1 MLSFIAVAAV
11 AMGVYAAWL
20 FHDMPDAGDLVDY
33 HPPTATRAYAW
44 DGTLI
49 GEFSRE
55 RRIFV
60 PYEAIPAQTAQAF
73 LAAEDHGFFKHG
85 GVDVGGFGRAM
96 AKNVINLAQ
105 GRRLEGGST
114 ITQQVAKNI
123 LLTSDQTIGRKLK
136 EAILASQ
143 LEQTLSKERI
153 LELYMNEIWLGYRSY
168 GVGAAAYNYFGKS
181 LSELTLAESAYLAA
195 LPKGPDNYHP
205 FRRTKAAIG
214 RRNWV
219 IDQMADLGWVTRAEA
234 DAAMKEPLT
243 VQQAPSRSQYRDADY
258 FVEEVRRIALNMEEL
273 GDERLN
279 AGGYYMRTTLDP
291 RLQSAAKQ
299 ALMNGLETYDRRHG
313 WRGAFGNVTTLDG
326 WEEVARKT
334 TKPRERQDWKRS
346 VVVSVAGGAVRVRTI
361 EGDEGQIAG
370 QDISWA
376 RAGKG
381 IGVGD
386 LVFVEPAKNGGPWR
400 LKQVPAVNGA
410 LVAMEPYSGRVVSM
424 VGGYSFSLSSF
435 NRATQA
441 LRQPGSSFKPIV
453 YAAALESGYTPAS
466 TVMDAPITLKGFGG
480 QSWSPEN
487 YSRDY
492 YGALTLRRGLELS
505 RNTMTVRLAQ
515 SVGMTKISDLAIR
528 MGVTKKMDK
537 VLAMALGSG
546 ETTVYRMS
554 GAYSTF
560 VNGGKMVQPHLIE
573 VVEDRNGKVIWRAD
587 RRECDRCTSGFT
599 GGESPRIPRGGEQV
613 MDPITAYQVTSF
625 LEGVVLRG
633 TATQASSI
641 GKPLGGKTGTTND
654 YRSAWFMGFSPHLV
668 VGVYIGFDD
677 NRSLG
682 NNETGSVAAVPI
694 FTEFMTEAL
703 KDKPAEPFK
712 APSNAKYA
720 SIRGIREAFRA
731 GHRAG
736 GLDRGSGRRR
746 DALGSAALRQGVR
759 QRPGHGRAQRRGGGR
774 AAPAAAEEEGRPVR
788 PVLTPLIPANAG
800 TQTRRL
806 DAGWMVAERLA
817 PTSESSIWVPAFA
830 GMSGVGVRLA
840 LCRAA
845 G

>member
-1 MLSFIAVAAV
+1 MIPPATSEPASRTRWLGLAGVAALSFVAVAAL
-11 AMGVYAAWL
+11 ATGIYAAWL
-20 FHDMPDAGDLVDY
+20 FHDMPDAGDLADY
-33 HPPTATRAYAW
+33 HPATATRAYAW

-60 PYEAIPAQTAQAF
+60 PYDAIPAQTAQAF

-85 GVDVGGFGRAM
+85 GVDIGGFGRAM
-96 AKNVINLAQ
+96 AKNVLNLAQ

-143 LEQTLSKERI
+143 LERTLSKERI

-205 FRRTKAAIG
+205 IRRYGQAVG
-214 RRNWV
+214 RRDWI
-219 IDQMADLGWVTRAEA
+219 IDQMADLGWVSRADA
-234 DAAMKEPLT
+234 TAAMKQPLK
-243 VQQAPSRSQYRDADY
+243 VQAAPSRSQYRDADY
-258 FVEEVRRIALNMEEL
+258 FVEEVRRISLNMKEL

-279 AGGYYMRTTLDP
+279 AGGYYVRTTLDP
-291 RLQSAAKQ
+291 KLQSAART
-299 ALMNGLETYDRRHG
+299 ALMNGLESYDRRHG
-313 WRGAFGNVTTLDG
+313 WRGAWGKVETLDG
-326 WEEVARKT
+326 WEAIAK
-334 TKPRERQDWKRS
+334 KRS
-346 VVVSVAGGAVRVRTI
+346 KPSERRTWRQAVVTSVAGGSVQIRTI
-361 EGDEGQIAG
+361 EGVVGTLAG
-370 QDISWA
+370 ADVSWA
-376 RAGKG
+376 RAGRG

-386 LVFVEPAKNGGPWR
+386 LIFVAPDEEGPAFR

-410 LVAMEPYSGRVVSM
+410 LVAMEPYSGRVVAM

-453 YAAALESGYTPAS
+453 YAAALENGYTPAS
-466 TVMDAPITLKGFGG
+466 TVLDAPITLRGYGG
-480 QSWSPEN
+480 QDWSPEN

-492 YGALTLRRGLELS
+492 FGALTLRRGLELS

-515 SVGMTKISDLAIR
+515 SIGMAKVSDLAKR
-528 MGVTKKMDK
+528 VGVTKDMDN
-537 VLAMALGSG
+537 VLAMALGAG
-546 ETTVYRMS
+546 ETTVYRMA

-560 VNGGKMVQPHLIE
+560 VNGGRLVQPHLIE
-573 VVEDRNGKVIWRAD
+573 LVQDRNGKVIWRAD
-587 RRECDRCTSGFT
+587 RRECERCDLGFI
-599 GGESPRIPRGGEQV
+599 GAESPRILRTGDQALNPV
-613 MDPITAYQVTSF
+613 TAYQITSM
-625 LEGVVLRG
+625 LQGAVQRG
-633 TATQASSI
+633 TATQALSL
-641 GKPLGGKTGTTND
+641 GKPVGGKTGTTND

-694 FTEFMTEAL
+694 FVDFMGVAL
-703 KDKPAEPFK
+703 KDKPAEEFK
-712 APSNAKYA
+712 APTEAKFA
-720 SIRGIREAFRA
+720 MIRGIREAFRPGTESTSLSAPLGAA
-731 GHRAG
+731 GVP
-736 GLDRGSGRRR
+736 SGPQPYSTVFQNGITG
-746 DALGSAALRQGVR
+746 APSAAAAVA
-759 QRPGHGRAQRRGGGR
+759 PP
-774 AAPAAAEEEGRPVR
+774 AAPAAKKKDD
-788 PVLTPLIPANAG
+788 LSDL
-800 TQTRRL
+800 
-806 DAGWMVAERLA
+806 
-817 PTSESSIWVPAFA
+817 F
-830 GMSGVGVRLA
+830 
-840 LCRAA
+840 
-845 G
+845 

>member
-1 MLSFIAVAAV
+1 MIPPATSEPASRTRWLGLAGVAALSFVAVAAL
-11 AMGVYAAWL
+11 ATGIYAAWL
-20 FHDMPDAGDLVDY
+20 FHDMPDAGDLADY
-33 HPPTATRAYAW
+33 HPATATRAYAW

-60 PYEAIPAQTAQAF
+60 PYDAIPAQTAQAF

-85 GVDVGGFGRAM
+85 GVDIGGFGRAM
-96 AKNVINLAQ
+96 AKNVLNLAQ

-143 LEQTLSKERI
+143 LERTLSKERI

-205 FRRTKAAIG
+205 IRRYGQAVG
-214 RRNWV
+214 RRDWI
-219 IDQMADLGWVTRAEA
+219 IDQMADLGWVSRADA
-234 DAAMKEPLT
+234 TAAMKQPLK
-243 VQQAPSRSQYRDADY
+243 VQAAPSRSQYRDADY
-258 FVEEVRRIALNMEEL
+258 FVEEVRRISLNMKEL

-279 AGGYYMRTTLDP
+279 AGGYYVRTTLDP
-291 RLQSAAKQ
+291 KLQSAART
-299 ALMNGLETYDRRHG
+299 ALMNGLESYDRRHG
-313 WRGAFGNVTTLDG
+313 WRGAWGKVETLDG
-326 WEEVARKT
+326 WEAIAK
-334 TKPRERQDWKRS
+334 KRS
-346 VVVSVAGGAVRVRTI
+346 KPSERRTWRQAVVTSVAGGSVQIRTI
-361 EGDEGQIAG
+361 EGVVGTLAG
-370 QDISWA
+370 ADVSWA
-376 RAGKG
+376 RAGRG

-386 LVFVEPAKNGGPWR
+386 LIFVAPDEEGPAFR

-410 LVAMEPYSGRVVSM
+410 LVAMEPYSGRVVAM

-453 YAAALESGYTPAS
+453 YAAALENGYTPAS
-466 TVMDAPITLKGFGG
+466 TVRDAPITLRGYGG
-480 QSWSPEN
+480 QDWSPEN

-492 YGALTLRRGLELS
+492 FGALTLRRGLELS

-515 SVGMTKISDLAIR
+515 SIGMAKVSDLAKR
-528 MGVTKKMDK
+528 VGVTKDMDN
-537 VLAMALGSG
+537 VLAMALGAG
-546 ETTVYRMS
+546 ETTVYRMA

-560 VNGGKMVQPHLIE
+560 VNGGRLVQPHLIE
-573 VVEDRNGKVIWRAD
+573 LVQDRNGKVIWRAD
-587 RRECDRCTSGFT
+587 RRECERCDLGFI
-599 GGESPRIPRGGEQV
+599 GAESPRILRTGDQALNPV
-613 MDPITAYQVTSF
+613 TAYQITSM
-625 LEGVVLRG
+625 LQGAVQRG
-633 TATQASSI
+633 TATQALSL
-641 GKPLGGKTGTTND
+641 GKPVGGKTGTTND

-694 FTEFMTEAL
+694 FVDFMGVAL
-703 KDKPAEPFK
+703 KDKPAEEFK
-712 APSNAKYA
+712 APTEAKFA
-720 SIRGIREAFRA
+720 MIRGIREAFRPGTEPTSLSAPLGAA
-731 GHRAG
+731 GVP
-736 GLDRGSGRRR
+736 SGPQPYSTVFQNGITG
-746 DALGSAALRQGVR
+746 APSAAAAVA
-759 QRPGHGRAQRRGGGR
+759 PP
-774 AAPAAAEEEGRPVR
+774 AAPAAKKKDD
-788 PVLTPLIPANAG
+788 LSDL
-800 TQTRRL
+800 
-806 DAGWMVAERLA
+806 
-817 PTSESSIWVPAFA
+817 F
-830 GMSGVGVRLA
+830 
-840 LCRAA
+840 
-845 G
+845 

>member
-1 MLSFIAVAAV
+1 MIPPATSEPASRTRWLGLAGVAALSFVAVAAL
-11 AMGVYAAWL
+11 ATGIYAAWL
-20 FHDMPDAGDLVDY
+20 FHDMPDAGDLADY
-33 HPPTATRAYAW
+33 HPATATRAYAW

-60 PYEAIPAQTAQAF
+60 PYDAIPAQTAQAF

-85 GVDVGGFGRAM
+85 GVDIGGFGRAM
-96 AKNVINLAQ
+96 AKNVLNLAQ

-143 LEQTLSKERI
+143 LERTLSKERI

-205 FRRTKAAIG
+205 IRRYGQAVG
-214 RRNWV
+214 RRDWI
-219 IDQMADLGWVTRAEA
+219 IDQMADLGWVSRADA
-234 DAAMKEPLT
+234 TAAMKQPLK
-243 VQQAPSRSQYRDADY
+243 VQAAPSRSQYRDADY
-258 FVEEVRRIALNMEEL
+258 FVEEVRRISLNMKEL

-279 AGGYYMRTTLDP
+279 AGGYYVRTTLDP
-291 RLQSAAKQ
+291 KLQSAART
-299 ALMNGLETYDRRHG
+299 ALMNGLESYDRRHG
-313 WRGAFGNVTTLDG
+313 WRGAWGKVETLDG
-326 WEEVARKT
+326 WEAIAK
-334 TKPRERQDWKRS
+334 KRS
-346 VVVSVAGGAVRVRTI
+346 KPSERRTWRQAVVTSVAGGSVQIRTI
-361 EGDEGQIAG
+361 EGVVGTLAG
-370 QDISWA
+370 ADVSWA
-376 RAGKG
+376 RAGRG

-386 LVFVEPAKNGGPWR
+386 LIFVAPDEEGPAFR

-410 LVAMEPYSGRVVSM
+410 LVAMEPYSGRVVAM

-453 YAAALESGYTPAS
+453 YAAALENGYTPAS
-466 TVMDAPITLKGFGG
+466 TVLDAPITLRGYGG
-480 QSWSPEN
+480 QDWSPEN

-492 YGALTLRRGLELS
+492 FGALTLRRGLELS

-515 SVGMTKISDLAIR
+515 SIGMAKVSDLAKR
-528 MGVTKKMDK
+528 VGVTKDMDN
-537 VLAMALGSG
+537 VLAMALGAG
-546 ETTVYRMS
+546 ETTVYRMA

-560 VNGGKMVQPHLIE
+560 VNGGRLVQPHLIE
-573 VVEDRNGKVIWRAD
+573 LVQDRNGKVIWRAD
-587 RRECDRCTSGFT
+587 RRECERCDLGFI
-599 GGESPRIPRGGEQV
+599 GAESPRILRTGDQALNPV
-613 MDPITAYQVTSF
+613 TAYQITSM
-625 LEGVVLRG
+625 LQGAVQRG
-633 TATQASSI
+633 TATQALSL
-641 GKPLGGKTGTTND
+641 GKPVGGKTGTTND

-694 FTEFMTEAL
+694 FVDFMGVAL
-703 KDKPAEPFK
+703 KDKPAEEFK
-712 APSNAKYA
+712 APTEAKFA
-720 SIRGIREAFRA
+720 MIRGIREAFRPGTEPTSLSAPLGAA
-731 GHRAG
+731 GVP
-736 GLDRGSGRRR
+736 SGPQPYSTVFQNGITG
-746 DALGSAALRQGVR
+746 APSAAAAVA
-759 QRPGHGRAQRRGGGR
+759 PP
-774 AAPAAAEEEGRPVR
+774 AAPAAKKKDD
-788 PVLTPLIPANAG
+788 LSDL
-800 TQTRRL
+800 
-806 DAGWMVAERLA
+806 
-817 PTSESSIWVPAFA
+817 F
-830 GMSGVGVRLA
+830 
-840 LCRAA
+840 
-845 G
+845 

>member
-1 MLSFIAVAAV
+1 MGVTVLSFIALAAV
-11 AMGVYAAWL
+11 AVGVYSAWL

-33 HPPTATRAYAW
+33 HPPTSTRAYAW

-60 PYEAIPAQTAQAF
+60 PYDAIPAQTAQAF

-123 LLTSDQTIGRKLK
+123 LLNSDQTIGRKLK

-205 FRRTKAAIG
+205 IRRKAQAIA

-219 IDQMADLGWVTRAEA
+219 IDQMADLGWITRAEA
-234 DAAMKEPLT
+234 KAAMAEDLV
-243 VQQAPSRSQYRDADY
+243 VQAAPSRSQYRDADY
-258 FVEEVRRIALNMEEL
+258 FVEEVRRTALSMKEL

-291 RLQSAAKQ
+291 ELQSAAKL

-313 WRGAFGNVTTLDG
+313 WRGAFGHVTTLQG
-326 WEEVARKT
+326 WEDVARKT
-334 TKPRERQDWKRS
+334 VKPRERQDWRRAVVTS
-346 VVVSVAGGAVRVRTI
+346 VGGGVVQVRTI
-361 EGDEGQIAG
+361 DGATGALVGADVA
-370 QDISWA
+370 WA

-381 IGVGD
+381 IGAGD
-386 LVFVEPAKNGGPWR
+386 LVFVEPTDGGGFR
-400 LKQVPAVNGA
+400 LKQAPAVNGA
-410 LVAMEPYSGRVVSM
+410 LVAMEPYSGRVVAM

-441 LRQPGSSFKPIV
+441 LRQPGSAFKPIV

-466 TVMDAPITLKGFGG
+466 TVLDAPITLKGYGG
-480 QSWSPEN
+480 QDWSPEN
-487 YSRDY
+487 YHHDY

-515 SVGMTKISDLAIR
+515 SVGMTRIAALAER
-528 MGVTKKMDK
+528 LGVTKKMDK

-546 ETTVYRMS
+546 ETTTYKMAA
-554 GAYSTF
+554 AYSTF
-560 VNGGKMVQPHLIE
+560 VNGGKLVEPHLIE
-573 VVEDRNGKVIWRAD
+573 TVEDRNGKVIWRAD
-587 RRECDRCTSGFT
+587 RRQCDRCDAGFSGD
-599 GGESPRIPRGGEQV
+599 ESPRIPRTGEQV
-613 MDPITAYQVTSF
+613 MDPITAYQITSM
-625 LEGVVLRG
+625 LEGVVQRG
-633 TATQASSI
+633 TATAASSI

-668 VGVYIGFDD
+668 VGVYVGFDD

-682 NNETGSVAAVPI
+682 NNETGAVAAVPI
-694 FTEFMTEAL
+694 FVDFMGQAL
-703 KDKPAEPFK
+703 KDKPPEPFK

-720 SIRGIREAFRA
+720 MIRGIREAFRP
-731 GHRAG
+731 GTEPQ
-736 GLDRGSGRRR
+736 
-746 DALGSAALRQGVR
+746 GSAQGL
-759 QRPGHGRAQRRGGGR
+759 G
-774 AAPAAAEEEGRPVR
+774 AAGAPSGPQPYNQVFGNGQVTGAPNAAA
-788 PVLTPLIPANAG
+788 A
-800 TQTRRL
+800 
-806 DAGWMVAERLA
+806 VAPQA
-817 PTSESSIWVPAFA
+817 PPPKKKDDLSDLF
-830 GMSGVGVRLA
+830 
-840 LCRAA
+840 
-845 G
+845 

>member
-1 MLSFIAVAAV
+1 LTSPASPEPSSPQRTGPARWVGIVGVAVLSFIALAAV
-11 AMGVYAAWL
+11 AVGVYAAWL

-96 AKNVINLAQ
+96 AKNVLNLAQ

-123 LLTSDQTIGRKLK
+123 LLTNDQTIGRKLK
-136 EAILASQ
+136 EAILSTQ

-153 LELYMNEIWLGYRSY
+153 LELYLNEIWLGYRSY

-205 FRRTKAAIG
+205 IRRYAQAKG
-214 RRNWV
+214 RRDWV

-234 DAAMKEPLT
+234 NAAIKEPLK
-243 VQQAPSRSQYRDADY
+243 VQPTPTRSQYRDADY
-258 FVEEVRRIALNMEEL
+258 FVEEVRRIALNMDEL

-291 RLQSAAKQ
+291 RLQSVAKI

-313 WRGAFGNVTTLDG
+313 WRGAFGHVTTLDG
-326 WEEVARKT
+326 WEDVARKT
-334 TKPRERQDWKRS
+334 TKPRERQDWKR
-346 VVVSVAGGAVRVRTI
+346 VVVTSVAGGTVHVRTI
-361 EGDEGQIAG
+361 DGATGAIVG
-370 QDISWA
+370 QDIAWA
-376 RAGKG
+376 RAGRG

-386 LVFVEPAKNGGPWR
+386 LVFVEPNKEGPGFR
-400 LKQVPAVNGA
+400 LKQVPIVNGA

-466 TVMDAPITLKGFGG
+466 TVMDAPITLRGFGG
-480 QSWSPEN
+480 KDWSPEN

-515 SVGMTKISDLAIR
+515 SVGMTRISDLTIR
-528 MGVTKKMDK
+528 LGVTKKMDK

-546 ETTVYRMS
+546 ETTVYRMA

-573 VVEDRNGKVIWRAD
+573 LVEDRNGKVIWRAD
-587 RRECDRCTSGFT
+587 RRECDRCDSFFGT
-599 GGESPRIPRGGEQV
+599 ESPRILRGGDQV
-613 MDPITAYQVTSF
+613 MDPVTAYQITSF

-633 TATQASSI
+633 TATQAQSV
-641 GKPLGGKTGTTND
+641 GKPIGGKTGTTND
-654 YRSAWFMGFSPHLV
+654 YRSAWFMGVSPHLV

-682 NNETGSVAAVPI
+682 NNETGAVAAVPI

-703 KDKPAEPFK
+703 RDKPAEPFK
-712 APSNAKYA
+712 APATAKYA
-720 SIRGIREAFRA
+720 MIRGIREAFRPGTEPAASTA
-731 GHRAG
+731 GLGAAG
-736 GLDRGSGRRR
+736 APSGPQPY
-746 DALGSAALRQGVR
+746 AKVFGNGQVTGAPNAAAAVA
-759 QRPGHGRAQRRGGGR
+759 PP
-774 AAPAAAEEEGRPVR
+774 AAPP
-788 PVLTPLIPANAG
+788 PKKKDDLSDL
-800 TQTRRL
+800 
-806 DAGWMVAERLA
+806 
-817 PTSESSIWVPAFA
+817 F
-830 GMSGVGVRLA
+830 
-840 LCRAA
+840 
-845 G
+845 

>member
-1 MLSFIAVAAV
+1 MALAGVGILSFIAVAA
-11 AMGVYAAWL
+11 AALGVYAAWL
-20 FHDMPDAGDLVDY
+20 FHDMPDAGELVDY

-60 PYEAIPAQTAQAF
+60 PYDAIPRQTAQAF
-73 LAAEDHGFFKHG
+73 LAAEDKSFFRHG
-85 GVDVGGFGRAM
+85 GVDFGGLARAM
-96 AKNVINLAQ
+96 IRNVVNLAQ

-123 LLTSDQTIGRKLK
+123 LLTSDATIGRKLK
-136 EAILASQ
+136 EAILAAQ

-153 LELYMNEIWLGYRSY
+153 LELYLNEIWLGYRSY

-195 LPKGPDNYHP
+195 VPKGPDNYHP
-205 FRRTKAAIG
+205 LRRTEAAVG

-219 IDQMADLGWVTRAEA
+219 IDQMAGLGWVTREEAEA
-234 DAAMKEPLT
+234 AKAEPLK
-243 VQQAPSRSQYRDADY
+243 VQPAPTRSQYRDADY

-291 RLQSAAKQ
+291 RLQSAAKE
-299 ALMNGLETYDRRHG
+299 ALMKGLETYDRRHG
-313 WRGAFGNVTTLDG
+313 WRGAWGKVETLDG
-326 WEEVARKT
+326 WEDIARKT
-334 TKPRERQDWKRS
+334 IKPRERQDWKRA
-346 VVVSVAGGAVRVRTI
+346 VVTSVAGGSVQVRLI
-361 EGDEGQIAG
+361 EGQTGPVVG
-370 QDISWA
+370 QDVSWA
-376 RAGKG
+376 RAGRG

-386 LVFVEPAKNGGPWR
+386 LVFVEATDNGQSYR
-400 LKQVPAVNGA
+400 LRQVPAVNGA
-410 LVAMEPYSGRVVSM
+410 IVAMEPYSGRVLAM

-441 LRQPGSSFKPIV
+441 LRQPGSAFKPIV
-453 YAAALESGYTPAS
+453 YAAALESGYTPAN
-466 TVMDAPITLKGFGG
+466 TVMDAPITLRGYGG
-480 QSWSPEN
+480 RDWSPEN

-515 SVGMTKISDLAIR
+515 SVGMTKISDLSVR
-528 MGVTKKMDK
+528 MGVTPKMDK
-537 VLAMALGSG
+537 VLAMALGAG

-554 GAYSTF
+554 GAYSSF
-560 VNGGKMVQPHLIE
+560 VNGGRLVQPHLIE

-587 RRECDRCTSGFT
+587 RRDCLRCDAGFT
-599 GGESPRIPRGGEQV
+599 GSESPRIPRGGDQV
-613 MDPITAYQVTSF
+613 MDPVTAYQVTSF

-633 TATQASSI
+633 TATQAASL

-654 YRSAWFMGFSPHLV
+654 YRSAWFMGFSPNLV

-682 NNETGSVAAVPI
+682 RNETGSVAAVPI
-694 FTEFMTEAL
+694 FVDFMKTAL
-703 KDKPAEPFK
+703 EKEPATPFK
-712 APSNAKYA
+712 APANAKYA
-720 SIRGIREAFRA
+720 LVRGIREAFRPGTEPSLQIEELGAA
-731 GHRAG
+731 GAASG
-736 GLDRGSGRRR
+736 PQPYDKVWQDGLTG
-746 DALGSAALRQGVR
+746 
-759 QRPGHGRAQRRGGGR
+759 
-774 AAPAAAEEEGRPVR
+774 AP
-788 PVLTPLIPANAG
+788 NAG
-800 TQTRRL
+800 
-806 DAGWMVAERLA
+806 AAVAPPPPKKRDDL
-817 PTSESSIWVPAFA
+817 SDLF
-830 GMSGVGVRLA
+830 
-840 LCRAA
+840 
-845 G
+845 